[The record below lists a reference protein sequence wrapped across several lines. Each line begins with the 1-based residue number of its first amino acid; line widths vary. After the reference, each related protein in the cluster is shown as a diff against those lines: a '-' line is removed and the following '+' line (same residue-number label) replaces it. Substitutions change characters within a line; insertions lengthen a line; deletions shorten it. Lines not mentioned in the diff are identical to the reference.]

1 MKNIV
6 VLISGQGTNLQYIID
21 CVENNILKNC
31 HISVVVS
38 NRKNAYGLE
47 RAKKHGIPTLY
58 VPFAKQEME
67 RTDYDVVLAE
77 RVTTYKP
84 DVVVL
89 AGWMRILTES
99 FIQRFDNIINLHPAL
114 PYCFSGMNAIE
125 RAYDASREFYKKEI
139 GDVYYTGCMCHR
151 VVEEVDT
158 GQPLSV
164 KNVRIDKD
172 DTLEELRK
180 KMAVAEKVVLLEGII
195 SSLDIV

>member
-38 NRKNAYGLE
+38 NRKSAYGLE
-47 RAKKHGIPTLY
+47 RAAKHGIPTLY
-58 VPFAKQEME
+58 VPFIKQEME

-99 FIQRFDNIINLHPAL
+99 FIQRFDTIINLHPAL

-125 RAYDASREFYKKEI
+125 RAYDASREFYKKQI

-195 SSLDIV
+195 SSLNIV